1 MKKTALVL
9 FAFIFALSLNITWAQ
24 DETNSSNVK
33 KPDVTK
39 PATLQKTTDVTK
51 TKDLTP
57 SIRTKKYNYTDTTSK
72 HEYKLKPVGVTQSDD
87 RYKDKK
93 PSGIKTDVVTKGTG
107 IPVNTLCMVSGEKID
122 PKITADYKGKTYA
135 FCCKSCVKKFTKDPD
150 KYVARFMKQSN
161 KLN

>member
-9 FAFIFALSLNITWAQ
+9 FTFIFALSLNTTWAQ
-24 DETNSSNVK
+24 DATNSGNVK

-51 TKDLTP
+51 TKDKTQ
-57 SIRTKKYNYTDTTSK
+57 
-72 HEYKLKPVGVTQSDD
+72 PVDAKTLGVTQSTD
-87 RYKDKK
+87 RNKDKR

-122 PKITADYKGKTYA
+122 PKITADYKSKTYA